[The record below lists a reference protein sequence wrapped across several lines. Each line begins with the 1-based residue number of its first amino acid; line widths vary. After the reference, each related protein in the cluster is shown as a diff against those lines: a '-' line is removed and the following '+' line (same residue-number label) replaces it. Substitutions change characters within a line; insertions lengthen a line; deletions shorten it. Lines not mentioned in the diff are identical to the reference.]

1 MPTMLMVCWA
11 QAYAR
16 ARRSSDEDPLSSTQ
30 ANRPM
35 SAWSNGAS
43 SAVKKPPPAPPD
55 DAQSSSMAKLSVA
68 EKPRGAESDSWRSTP
83 RGAAQSSAR
92 GSQQQSRDGRS
103 GQNSSQQAPRDNGW
117 DSRPRDRGGWDSGRG
132 GGGGGG
138 SSSRPQSAARTEA
151 PASFGW
157 DSRPRGGRDG
167 GGWGSSDRGGGGGGG
182 RMPPRGEWE
191 SPRGGGGGKPR
202 EQGGWEVA
210 GGSGR
215 SKPPGREPQDAVPP
229 PRDARAAQKAPTY
242 DVAAA
247 AAAVDRLTA
256 KRNQERNSGAPDDE
270 VLDQRQGFGK
280 IEGKPPRDDR
290 PRDIRASAAQY
301 LFFGDSFVR
310 LFGLVKHREV
320 RLQAFKGASAK
331 GLTRETNENREQIE
345 KVMAVHP
352 AAQMAVFVFGNVDV
366 HLSWFWCKYYKA
378 RRATRPPLVSH
389 ALTPASL
396 GPDSPSLP
404 CPLRAGRGDGLRR
417 HRQGVRRL
425 RGLAARRDAPPHH
438 RRLPEPCRGR
448 VVERLARRMCAPRAA
463 APAPAPRRAAP
474 RRPRHNGPA

>member
-1 MPTMLMVCWA
+1 
-11 QAYAR
+11 
-16 ARRSSDEDPLSSTQ
+16 
-30 ANRPM
+30 
-35 SAWSNGAS
+35 
-43 SAVKKPPPAPPD
+43 
-55 DAQSSSMAKLSVA
+55 
-68 EKPRGAESDSWRSTP
+68 
-83 RGAAQSSAR
+83 
-92 GSQQQSRDGRS
+92 
-103 GQNSSQQAPRDNGW
+103 
-117 DSRPRDRGGWDSGRG
+117 
-132 GGGGGG
+132 
-138 SSSRPQSAARTEA
+138 
-151 PASFGW
+151 
-157 DSRPRGGRDG
+157 
-167 GGWGSSDRGGGGGGG
+167 
-182 RMPPRGEWE
+182 MPPRGEWE

-396 GPDSPSLP
+396 GPDSPSRAHCAQGEAMDFDGIAKAYVDYVASLP
-404 CPLRAGRGDGLRR
+404 GETRRLIIGVYPSPVEAEWWNVSLAACALPAPPPLPLRRTAS
-417 HRQGVRRL
+417 
-425 RGLAARRDAPPHH
+425 
-438 RRLPEPCRGR
+438 
-448 VVERLARRMCAPRAA
+448 
-463 APAPAPRRAAP
+463 